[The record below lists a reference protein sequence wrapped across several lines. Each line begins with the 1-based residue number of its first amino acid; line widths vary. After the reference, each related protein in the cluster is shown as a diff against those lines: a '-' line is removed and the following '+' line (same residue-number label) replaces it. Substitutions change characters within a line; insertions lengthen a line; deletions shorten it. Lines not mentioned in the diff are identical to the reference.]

1 MYKRQTLS
9 KRSDSFNKGGDAF
22 GKGDSFSREGDA
34 LGNDGDSYSNGGD
47 ALGKGGNP
55 YSKGNDAWRKGGV
68 AYGKSSDDGKLKG
81 SPFSHGS
88 APTSIRVN
96 CILPGNFGTP
106 MTAPMKKYEPEVDA
120 NLSKGN
126 VFPNPG
132 LGQPLEFATFAV
144 MMLE

>member
-1 MYKRQTLS
+1 MAQQQLEQLALLWLPQSQKQYRRVSLKNIVKR
-9 KRSDSFNKGGDAF
+9 K
-22 GKGDSFSREGDA
+22 
-34 LGNDGDSYSNGGD
+34 SN
-47 ALGKGGNP
+47 
-55 YSKGNDAWRKGGV
+55 
-68 AYGKSSDDGKLKG
+68 DDGKLKD

-88 APTSIRVN
+88 APTCIRVN

-126 VFPNPG
+126 VFPNTG
-132 LGQPLEFATFAV
+132 LDQPHEFATFAV